1 MVDPQP
7 LSGRTISH
15 YRVLE
20 KLGGGG
26 MGVVFK
32 AEDTTLHRFVALKFL
47 PDELARDHQALER
60 FQREAQAASA
70 LDHPNICTIYEIGE
84 DKGRPFIAMQF
95 LEGTTLKHR
104 ISGRALPLDET
115 LDLCIEIA
123 DALDAAHAKGI
134 VHRDIKPA
142 NIFVTT
148 RGHAKILDFGLAKTL
163 GPAAQSLD
171 ATMETAGQIAPE
183 HLTSPGSTLGTVAYM
198 SPEQVRAKELD
209 PRSDLFSFGVVLY
222 EMATGVPPFRGE
234 STGVI
239 FDAILNRAAVPPVR
253 LNADVPVEL
262 ERIIAKA
269 LEKDRE
275 MRYQVAAEMRADL
288 KRLQRSF
295 DSMRTEAVTAAIAAA
310 ESSPSV
316 TAVTPAA
323 APTATPSPLPAMT
336 PAPPPEPS
344 RSVSPASSGTVSA
357 HQSGSSVV
365 AAVGQHKLG
374 VTAGVII
381 ALIVLAAAGYGVFSM
396 FRGGKAAIPF
406 QNFTISQIT
415 DNGKSQFAA
424 ISPDGKY
431 ILSVL
436 ADAGK
441 ESLWLRH
448 VPTNSDTQIIA
459 PADAFYM
466 DFDFSP
472 DGNYFLFRKART
484 STHDAYD
491 LYRAPALGGNPQVIV
506 RDVDT
511 NAAFSPD
518 GKRVAYER
526 FNDPD
531 ASKFVLIIANA
542 DGTGEKVV
550 SGGPADSGHRYLSW
564 SPDGKRIAL
573 TDVNEV
579 PGPIQLLDVA
589 SGKIQDFANLKG
601 FTFYKSAWLPD
612 GRGLLVQYQDVRAGL
627 SHNQIGFVSY
637 PAGQFNPVT
646 KDTNAYTTL
655 TLSADA
661 KTLASVQ
668 SKRLFTMYSIPAA
681 GTGANP
687 TSPVIPQQQRG
698 LLSFSWA
705 GNDGFYLADGNQLAR
720 VSADGSNKTALLSD
734 TSVTSVSTCPDGRV
748 LLLTLVGQGG
758 GTTANIWRVN
768 ADGTN
773 LKQLSNGVRDLGPEC
788 SPDSKWAYY
797 LETNAGRVQRVP
809 IDGGTSETVPGTP
822 IPHYFLTGTSA
833 AFAALS
839 PDGKSMALFVGS
851 SEQYSV
857 HKIAVIALDAGPQ
870 PQSRLLDPHP
880 DIADGPRFTPD
891 GKALVYPI
899 SRNGVANLWLQP
911 LDDSPGHQLTNFKSD
926 SITGFRWSSDS
937 KNIGVLTR
945 RIDADVVLLREAAE
959 K

>member
-1 MVDPQP
+1 MADPQP

-26 MGVVFK
+26 MGVVYK

-84 DKGRPFIAMQF
+84 EKGQPFIAMQF

-115 LDLCIEIA
+115 LELCIEIA

-142 NIFVTT
+142 NIFVTA
-148 RGHAKILDFGLAKTL
+148 RGHAKVLDFGLAKTL
-163 GPAAQSLD
+163 GPAAQAID
-171 ATMETAGQIAPE
+171 ATMETAGQISPE

-198 SPEQVRAKELD
+198 SPEQVRAKPLD

-253 LNADVPVEL
+253 LNADVPAEL

-310 ESSPSV
+310 DSSPSV

-323 APTATPSPLPAMT
+323 APA
-336 PAPPPEPS
+336 APPPVIP
-344 RSVSPASSGTVSA
+344 VASPGAPRPASAASSGSVAA

-365 AAVGQHKLG
+365 AAAGQHKLG

-381 ALIVLAAAGYGVFSM
+381 GLIVLAAAGYGVFSM

-436 ADAGK
+436 AEAGK

-459 PADAFYM
+459 PADAFYV

-472 DGNYFLFRKART
+472 DGNYFMFRKART

-491 LYRAPALGGNPQVIV
+491 LYRAPALGGNPQIIV

-511 NAAFSPD
+511 NGAFSPD
-518 GKRVAYER
+518 GKRIAYER

-531 ASKFVLIIANA
+531 AGKFALVIANA

-550 SGGPADSGHRYLSW
+550 GGGPADSGHRYLSW
-564 SPDGKRIAL
+564 SPDGNRIAL

-579 PGPIQLLDVA
+579 PGPIQMLDVA
-589 SGKIQDFANLKG
+589 SGKIQDFANVKS
-601 FTFYKSAWLPD
+601 FTFYKSEWLPN
-612 GRGLLVQYQDVRAGL
+612 GRGLFVQYQDVGAGL
-627 SHNQIGFVSY
+627 NRNQIGFVSY
-637 PAGQFNPVT
+637 PAGQFRSIT
-646 KDTNAYTTL
+646 KDTNSYITL

-668 SKRLFTMYSIPAA
+668 NKRLFTIYSIPAA
-681 GTGANP
+681 GTGAN
-687 TSPVIPQQQRG
+687 SPSPAIPQQQRG
-698 LLSFSWA
+698 LLNFSWA

-720 VSADGSNKTALLSD
+720 VSSDGSGKTSLLGD
-734 TSVTSVSTCPDGRV
+734 ASVFSVSTCPDGRT
-748 LLLTLVGQGG
+748 LLLAMIGPSG
-758 GTTANIWRVN
+758 GTTVNVWRVN

-773 LKQLSNGVRDLGPEC
+773 LKQLSNGARDLGPEC

-822 IPHYFLTGTSA
+822 IPHYFFTGTSG

-839 PDGKSMALFVGS
+839 PDGKSVALFLGS
-851 SEQYSV
+851 SDQNSV
-857 HKIAVIALDAGPQ
+857 HKLAVLALDAGPQ
-870 PQSRLLDPHP
+870 PQPRFLDPHP
-880 DIADGPRFTPD
+880 NIADGPRFTPD

-899 SRNGVANLWLQP
+899 SQNGVANLWLQP
-911 LDDSPGHQLTNFKSD
+911 VDGSAGHQLTNFKSD
-926 SITGFRWSSDS
+926 FITGFSWSPDG
-937 KNIGVLTR
+937 KNIGVVTR
-945 RIDADVVLLREAAE
+945 RIDADVVLLREVAASQ
-959 K
+959 